1 MPVSSIL
8 LYNVAFVFMYFHLIH
23 LEEKFRGMLMQMLR
37 RKVEYQVGILC
48 AEWHMHLLK
57 LC

>member
-23 LEEKFRGMLMQMLR
+23 LGEKCRGMLMQMVR
-37 RKVEYQVGILC
+37 REAEYQVGI
-48 AEWHMHLLK
+48 
-57 LC
+57 